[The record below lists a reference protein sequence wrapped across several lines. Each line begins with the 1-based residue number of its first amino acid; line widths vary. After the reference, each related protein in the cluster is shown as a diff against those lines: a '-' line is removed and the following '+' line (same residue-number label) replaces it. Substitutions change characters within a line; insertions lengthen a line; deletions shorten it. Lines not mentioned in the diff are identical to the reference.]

1 MNDLQALV
9 EKNVATSLSED
20 IGSGDITA
28 VLIDQHKNA
37 QAFVISRESA
47 MICGRPWFDEVFR
60 QVDSRIQ
67 IHWLIAEGEW
77 VSPNQKIVELYGS
90 ARHLVTAERTALNW
104 LQSLSG
110 TATFVSQYVSLL
122 KNTRTTLLDTRK
134 TIPGL
139 RDAQKYAVRIGGG
152 KNHRMGLYDAFL
164 IKENHIASCGSI
176 ATAVL
181 RARTMH
187 PDKKIEVEVENFDE
201 LHQALDVKADMI
213 MLDNFNLSDMKQ
225 AVSIV
230 NQRVKIEVSG
240 NVDLSNIV
248 DIAKTGVDFISVGAL
263 TKNLRAIDLSMRLDV
278 ALSP

>member
-9 EKNVATSLSED
+9 EKNVATSLLED
-20 IGSGDITA
+20 IGPGDITA
-28 VLIDQHKNA
+28 ALIDPHKNA

-67 IHWLIAEGEW
+67 IHWLIAEGAW
-77 VSPNQKIVELYGS
+77 VSPNQKIVKLYGS
-90 ARHLVTAERTALNW
+90 ACHLVTVERTALNW

-110 TATFVSQYVSLL
+110 TATVVSQYVSLL

-139 RDAQKYAVRIGGG
+139 REAQKYAVRIGGG

-181 RARTMH
+181 RARKIH
-187 PDKKIEVEVENFDE
+187 PEKKIEVEVENFDE

-240 NVDLSNIV
+240 NVDLSNII
-248 DIAKTGVDFISVGAL
+248 DIAKTGMDFISVGAL
-263 TKNLRAIDLSMRLDV
+263 TKNLRAIDLSMRMDV
-278 ALSP
+278 APSP